1 MTQRRTVRRW
11 RRATVPVLLM
21 ALALALV
28 TAVTIRPAWADIP
41 PVALCTEL
49 NEHEQDWEFIDDG
62 TSDYVIWECTKT
74 KIAPTRYYWRA
85 VDFRN
90 LDEDLESYKN
100 SAWRFAKENVWTG
113 FITGGFGVFSTDRVH
128 RPHIRF
134 AGSFDLRDSHG
145 VAIKR
150 DMGVHMVAK
159 HSTDG
164 VNWSS
169 CGDTG
174 WKNASSARS
183 RFSYEFWELN
193 SSCGPWVTLYVQAHF
208 YQLSTH
214 AWWTSPWEKVP
225 SYKIIGV

>member
-1 MTQRRTVRRW
+1 M
-11 RRATVPVLLM
+11 PVLLM
-21 ALALALV
+21 ALSLALV

-113 FITGGFGVFSTDRVH
+113 FITGGFGVFSTHRVH

-145 VAIKR
+145 AAIKR

-214 AWWTSPWEKVP
+214 TWWTSPWEKVP